1 MNREVSE
8 LFGWQHASHDCLG
21 APPTLFPTT
30 KPFPQSLASMEF
42 AQVRGCDGLA
52 GSRVPVD
59 ATQSLLERIQ
69 YLQVCP
75 PVPSALVRLETE
87 RMPPHPTNKHT
98 HTQNSFPRGSMRSGY
113 LTSIDKPLNAG
124 DEG

>member
-1 MNREVSE
+1 MNGEVSE

-21 APPTLFPTT
+21 APPTFFPTT
-30 KPFPQSLASMEF
+30 KPFPQSLAGMEF
-42 AQVRGCDGLA
+42 AQVRGYDGLA

-59 ATQSLLERIQ
+59 ATKSLLERIQ
-69 YLQVCP
+69 HLQVCP
-75 PVPSALVRLETE
+75 PVPSALLGLEAE
-87 RMPPHPTNKHT
+87 RMLSHPTNKHT

-113 LTSIDKPLNAG
+113 LTNIYKPLNAG